1 MRAHEMRSAAIY
13 RAQIQ
18 AMMADPDLTGDVL
31 LLAVAMLNQSQLA
44 IEAGQ
49 QRFRWSDVCRDLGW
63 DGSHKLRWTIADDFP
78 RYEVERSKLVPP
90 CAAAMIRREGLCG
103 KPAAGSLVFID
114 RDPVT
119 GAGRT
124 VGFCSRHGALGRDI
138 NSRLKQWRA
147 NGSPQPADNA
157 GGVLPRYFDGDWP
170 GLYRWAKPWQPLGTG
185 PGKPPAPPRPTLTL
199 IQGGA

>member
-78 RYEVERSKLVPP
+78 RYEIPRDVVVRCVALMV
-90 CAAAMIRREGLCG
+90 RREGLCG
-103 KPAAGSLVFID
+103 KPAAWSLVFDD
-114 RDPVT
+114 RDPET
-119 GAGRT
+119 GAGRR
-124 VGFCSRHGALGRDI
+124 VGFCSRHGHLQYDVLARAK
-138 NSRLKQWRA
+138 RWRA
-147 NGSPQPADNA
+147 NGRPQPPDNT

-199 IQGGA
+199 IQ